1 MPQPLVVI
9 TGASSGIG
17 AACATF
23 FAKRGH
29 PLLLLARR
37 IERLEALDL
46 PKTLCRQVDVTDRA
60 ALSEAVVEAEARFG
74 PVDLIV
80 NNAGQMQL
88 SLLAE
93 QPPEEWDRMLDVNVK
108 GVLNGIHAVLQN
120 MLARRHGTIINISS
134 VAGRKTHPRHAVYS
148 GSKFAVHAISENLRK
163 EVAPHNVRV
172 ITIAPGATDTELVS
186 HCDEAIQEGF
196 EAWKADIGGVM
207 SPHDVAEAVGFAYAQ
222 PQRLCIREIVL
233 APTRQEP

>member
-1 MPQPLVVI
+1 MTLPLIVI

-74 PVDLIV
+74 SVDLIV

-108 GVLNGIHAVLQN
+108 GLLNGIHAVLQN

-148 GSKFAVHAISENLRK
+148 GTKFAVHAISENLRE

-172 ITIAPGATDTELVS
+172 ITIAPGATDTELVN
-186 HCDEAIQEGF
+186 HCDEAIQEDF

-207 SPHDVAEAVGFAYAQ
+207 SPHDVAEAVGFAYGQ